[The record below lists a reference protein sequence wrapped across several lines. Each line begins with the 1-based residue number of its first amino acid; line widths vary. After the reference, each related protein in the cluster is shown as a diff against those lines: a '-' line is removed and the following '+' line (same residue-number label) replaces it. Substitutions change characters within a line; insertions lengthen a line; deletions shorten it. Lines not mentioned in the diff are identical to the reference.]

1 MKQADTKD
9 VGKHYFQTK
18 TIVEDNDVRD
28 MLTRLYNLEFMETG
42 LTDRKS
48 ETSMSRED
56 HKFMEILQE
65 GTKLRNGHY
74 QVPLP
79 FKDPC
84 IDLPNNRHQA
94 RQRFSY
100 LEKKFSK
107 NDQFRE
113 DYIRFMKDIIAKGY
127 ARKSTTKAAS
137 GKTWYLPHHGVYHPN
152 KPGKIRVVFDLSADY
167 KGRCLNRELLSGRD
181 LTNQI
186 VRVLLGF

>member
-1 MKQADTKD
+1 MVPKVDKVFGCSVLCNRIAVKQADTKD

-56 HKFMEILQE
+56 HKFMKILQE

-84 IDLPNNRHQA
+84 VNLPNNRHQA
-94 RQRFSY
+94 RQRISY
-100 LEKKFSK
+100 LKKK
-107 NDQFRE
+107 T
-113 DYIRFMKDIIAKGY
+113 AKM
-127 ARKSTTKAAS
+127 
-137 GKTWYLPHHGVYHPN
+137 
-152 KPGKIRVVFDLSADY
+152 
-167 KGRCLNRELLSGRD
+167 
-181 LTNQI
+181 TNSERI
-186 VRVLLGF
+186 TSSL